1 MFTNN
6 SQRWRSTHLHAA
18 MASLIVCGLGL
29 LYANIG
35 PATKAQQSSS
45 VQSGGR
51 AMAKRPLAH
60 QDYDGWRSI
69 QGQTIS
75 RDGKFI
81 AYALIPQDGDGEIV
95 VRNLATGVEWRHGR
109 GWRPPTPTPDGDETP
124 GPAAL
129 AQAGRLSRV
138 HFTADSRFAAFTIEP
153 NKDDVLKAR
162 KEKKAPDAMPKNAL
176 GIVDLSN
183 GQVTR
188 IEGVKSFQT
197 PEDAPGWV
205 AYQLEA
211 KPEEKKAEDKAAEQ
225 KQNENDDEDFQ
236 QRGRGAAGG
245 RAGAARKGEATPS
258 RSVGGAA

>member
-6 SQRWRSTHLHAA
+6 SQRRRSAYLRAA
-18 MASLIVCGLGL
+18 TASLIVCASGLF
-29 LYANIG
+29 YANFG

-45 VQSGGR
+45 IQAGGR
-51 AMAKRPLAH
+51 ATAKRPLTH
-60 QDYDGWRSI
+60 QDYDAWRSI

-95 VRNLATGVEWRHGR
+95 VRNLATGVEWRYGR
-109 GWRPPTPTPDGDETP
+109 GWRPPTPPPDGDETP

-129 AQAGRLSRV
+129 AQAGRVSRA

-153 NKDDVLKAR
+153 NKGDVLKAR

-176 GIVDLSN
+176 GIMDLSN

-188 IEGVKSFQT
+188 VERVKSFQA
-197 PEDAPGWV
+197 PEDGPGWI

-211 KPEEKKAEDKAAEQ
+211 RP
-225 KQNENDDEDFQ
+225 
-236 QRGRGAAGG
+236 
-245 RAGAARKGEATPS
+245 
-258 RSVGGAA
+258 